1 MVTTIIVLE
10 VSHKAGGLGESR
22 SISWHL
28 MGTTI
33 LILIWKV
40 GAKDIARSNY
50 IERFW
55 CTFVAGMC
63 CILFD
68 LMLND

>member
-1 MVTTIIVLE
+1 
-10 VSHKAGGLGESR
+10 
-22 SISWHL
+22 

-40 GAKDIARSNY
+40 GAKDIARSND

-63 CILFD
+63 CVLFD